1 MLKTLAMG
9 IAVIALTGC
18 TALTPLTRPKAEFH
32 GPVPIANST
41 PHDEALVCLSK
52 TAQVRNSGIM
62 LAVHT
67 IADQT
72 NKFNADEGSFVPRD
86 AAAMLITAL
95 QKAGV
100 NQVNRTNTVVTE
112 WEIARA
118 KEQLL
123 GDGGTSTVGNQ
134 TVEFR
139 PVTKGSIRGS
149 DYVIDG
155 AMTQLDF
162 NTYSGGAEA
171 TIGGIGGGARV
182 FALTV
187 AADLRVTNTRSTR
200 IVRAGSYAKQA
211 MGTEVFASVFRF
223 FANEMFDVKIGDKS
237 QEGLHA
243 GVRWL
248 MAEAAYDIV
257 GSLVHHNGSCDKY
270 LPVATQE
277 IRAESTAG
285 VAVVKP

>member
-1 MLKTLAMG
+1 MLK
-9 IAVIALTGC
+9 ALTIGLAVCALAGC
-18 TALTPLTRPKAEFH
+18 TALTPMTRPKAAFH
-32 GPVPIANST
+32 GPVPIANAT
-41 PHDEALVCLSK
+41 PADEALVCLSK
-52 TAQVRNSGIM
+52 TPEVRNSGIM

-67 IADQT
+67 VADQT
-72 NKFNADEGSFVPRD
+72 NKFNSDEGSFVPRD

-95 QKAGV
+95 QKAGMQ
-100 NQVNRTNTVVTE
+100 QVNRSNTAVTE

-123 GDGGTSTVGNQ
+123 SDGGSATVGNQ
-134 TVEFR
+134 TVDFR

-155 AMTQLDF
+155 ALTQLDF
-162 NTYSGGAEA
+162 NTYSGGGEVV
-171 TIGGIGGGARV
+171 IGGIGGGARA
-182 FALTV
+182 FALTA
-187 AADLRVTNTRSTR
+187 AADLRVTDTTSTR

-211 MGTEVFASVFRF
+211 VGTEVYASVFRF
-223 FANEMFDVKIGDKS
+223 FSNEMFDIKIGDKS

-257 GSLVHHNGSCDKY
+257 SSLVRHKGACDKY
-270 LPVATQE
+270 LPEATQE
-277 IRAESTAG
+277 LRAEQSAQ
-285 VAVVKP
+285 VAAIRP